1 VIGVASAGT
10 LHPALPPFPR
20 VGLGQS
26 APLGL
31 TRKGQDIVCRVIGAD
46 LGKVMSPLDQSAY
59 TTSIGRADWSPKT
72 LRKSPSRRLGG
83 EDRL

>member
-10 LHPALPPFPR
+10 LHPALLPFPR
-20 VGLGQS
+20 VGLDQS
-26 APLGL
+26 APLL
-31 TRKGQDIVCRVIGAD
+31 TREGQDIVCRIIDGD

-72 LRKSPSRRLGG
+72 LRKSASRRLGS
-83 EDRL
+83 EDSL